1 MAEELQTYLLEHF
14 QWLHR
19 HPELALKE
27 YETTNYV
34 KNVLKQTEG
43 VELLNLG
50 LDTGALA
57 KIEGK
62 EPGGVVAIRAD
73 IDALPILEESGLSYS
88 SENDGCMHA
97 CGHDFH
103 TTALLGVAKLLG
115 GEREHIKGTVILLFQ
130 PAEEAEHGGEKV
142 VNTGMF
148 EKYKIEKIFG
158 LHTKQ
163 NMPVGTIAIAPG
175 PFSAA
180 VDRFLYTVKGMGCH
194 GSAPQTGLDP
204 IPAAARLVGSLQEI
218 VSRRI
223 SPMETAV
230 ISVTRFTSGTSWN
243 IIPETARLEGTVRT
257 FNPKVRE
264 QIVKLMQAQAEG
276 LEREGYQVEF
286 TWIPGC
292 PATNNDADLAE
303 LVRKEA
309 MEGHGSAPQ
318 TGLDPIPAA
327 ARLVGSLQEIVSR
340 RISPMETAV
349 ISVTRFTSG
358 TSWNII
364 PETARLEGTVRTFN
378 PKVREQIVK
387 LMQAQAEGLER
398 EGYQVEFTWIPGCPA
413 TNNDADLAE
422 LVRKEA
428 MEEGFH
434 VTLQHPEMG
443 GEDFS
448 CYQELVPGA
457 FFHVGTGGKYPA
469 HNSKFTVDPAALL
482 GASKLMSEIVKKALK
497 AS

>member
-1 MAEELQTYLLEHF
+1 M
-14 QWLHR
+14 
-19 HPELALKE
+19 
-27 YETTNYV
+27 
-34 KNVLKQTEG
+34 
-43 VELLNLG
+43 
-50 LDTGALA
+50 
-57 KIEGK
+57 
-62 EPGGVVAIRAD
+62 
-73 IDALPILEESGLSYS
+73 
-88 SENDGCMHA
+88 
-97 CGHDFH
+97 
-103 TTALLGVAKLLG
+103 AKLLG

-223 SPMETAV
+223 SPTETAV

-276 LEREGYQVEF
+276 LEREEYQVEF

-292 PATNNDADLAE
+292 PATNNDA
-303 LVRKEA
+303 
-309 MEGHGSAPQ
+309 
-318 TGLDPIPAA
+318 
-327 ARLVGSLQEIVSR
+327 
-340 RISPMETAV
+340 
-349 ISVTRFTSG
+349 
-358 TSWNII
+358 N
-364 PETARLEGTVRTFN
+364 
-378 PKVREQIVK
+378 
-387 LMQAQAEGLER
+387 
-398 EGYQVEFTWIPGCPA
+398 
-413 TNNDADLAE
+413 LAE

>member
-243 IIPETARLEGTVRT
+243 IIPETARLE
-257 FNPKVRE
+257 
-264 QIVKLMQAQAEG
+264 
-276 LEREGYQVEF
+276 
-286 TWIPGC
+286 
-292 PATNNDADLAE
+292 
-303 LVRKEA
+303 
-309 MEGHGSAPQ
+309 
-318 TGLDPIPAA
+318 
-327 ARLVGSLQEIVSR
+327 
-340 RISPMETAV
+340 
-349 ISVTRFTSG
+349 
-358 TSWNII
+358 
-364 PETARLEGTVRTFN
+364 
-378 PKVREQIVK
+378 
-387 LMQAQAEGLER
+387 
-398 EGYQVEFTWIPGCPA
+398 A

>member
-1 MAEELQTYLLEHF
+1 MNLDLNQLVKWRREFHRFPEIGWSEFWTTSRIADYLEDLGCFEIFFGKQIINQDFVRGRKQAVVDKGLANAKAYGANEKWLEKM
-14 QWLHR
+14 
-19 HPELALKE
+19 EGYTGCVALFDSGKPGK
-27 YETTNYV
+27 TI
-34 KNVLKQTEG
+34 
-43 VELLNLG
+43 
-50 LDTGALA
+50 AL
-57 KIEGK
+57 
-62 EPGGVVAIRAD
+62 RFD
-73 IDALPILEESGLSYS
+73 IDCVNVTETRSPEHIPNKEGFASI
-88 SENDGCMHA
+88 NDGFMHA

-223 SPMETAV
+223 SPTETAV

-264 QIVKLMQAQAEG
+264 QIVELMQAQAEG

-292 PATNNDADLAE
+292 PATNNDAE
-303 LVRKEA
+303 
-309 MEGHGSAPQ
+309 
-318 TGLDPIPAA
+318 
-327 ARLVGSLQEIVSR
+327 
-340 RISPMETAV
+340 
-349 ISVTRFTSG
+349 
-358 TSWNII
+358 
-364 PETARLEGTVRTFN
+364 
-378 PKVREQIVK
+378 
-387 LMQAQAEGLER
+387 
-398 EGYQVEFTWIPGCPA
+398 
-413 TNNDADLAE
+413 LAE

>member
-57 KIEGK
+57 KIEGNK
-62 EPGGVVAIRAD
+62 PGGVVAIRAD

-180 VDRFLYTVKGMGCH
+180 VDRFL
-194 GSAPQTGLDP
+194 
-204 IPAAARLVGSLQEI
+204 
-218 VSRRI
+218 
-223 SPMETAV
+223 
-230 ISVTRFTSGTSWN
+230 
-243 IIPETARLEGTVRT
+243 
-257 FNPKVRE
+257 
-264 QIVKLMQAQAEG
+264 
-276 LEREGYQVEF
+276 
-286 TWIPGC
+286 
-292 PATNNDADLAE
+292 
-303 LVRKEA
+303 
-309 MEGHGSAPQ
+309 
-318 TGLDPIPAA
+318 
-327 ARLVGSLQEIVSR
+327 
-340 RISPMETAV
+340 
-349 ISVTRFTSG
+349 
-358 TSWNII
+358 
-364 PETARLEGTVRTFN
+364 
-378 PKVREQIVK
+378 
-387 LMQAQAEGLER
+387 
-398 EGYQVEFTWIPGCPA
+398 
-413 TNNDADLAE
+413 
-422 LVRKEA
+422 
-428 MEEGFH
+428 
-434 VTLQHPEMG
+434 
-443 GEDFS
+443 
-448 CYQELVPGA
+448 
-457 FFHVGTGGKYPA
+457 
-469 HNSKFTVDPAALL
+469 
-482 GASKLMSEIVKKALK
+482 
-497 AS
+497 

>member
-1 MAEELQTYLLEHF
+1 MTTEELQTYLLEHF
-14 QWLHR
+14 HWLHR

-27 YETTNYV
+27 YETTDYV

-43 VELLNLG
+43 VELLDLG
-50 LDTGALA
+50 LETGALA

-62 EPGGVVAIRAD
+62 EPGPVVAVRAD
-73 IDALPILEESGLSYS
+73 IDALPIMEESGLPYC
-88 SENDGCMHA
+88 SENEGCMHA

-103 TTALLGVAKLLG
+103 TAALLGVAKLLG
-115 GEREHIKGTVILLFQ
+115 EQKEQIKGTVILLFQ

-142 VNTGMF
+142 VDTGIF
-148 EKYKIEKIFG
+148 EKYKIEKVFG
-158 LHTKQ
+158 LHTRP
-163 NMPVGTIAIAPG
+163 NLPVGTIAIAPG
-175 PFSAA
+175 PFAAA

-223 SPMETAV
+223 SPLETAV

-243 IIPETARLEGTVRT
+243 IIPGEAELEGTVRT
-257 FNPKVRE
+257 FNPEVRA

-276 LEREGYQVEF
+276 LEKEGYQVEF
-286 TWIPGC
+286 KWLPGC
-292 PATNNDADLAE
+292 PATNNDEQLSE

-309 MEGHGSAPQ
+309 
-318 TGLDPIPAA
+318 
-327 ARLVGSLQEIVSR
+327 
-340 RISPMETAV
+340 
-349 ISVTRFTSG
+349 
-358 TSWNII
+358 
-364 PETARLEGTVRTFN
+364 
-378 PKVREQIVK
+378 
-387 LMQAQAEGLER
+387 
-398 EGYQVEFTWIPGCPA
+398 VE
-413 TNNDADLAE
+413 E
-422 LVRKEA
+422 K
-428 MEEGFH
+428 FH

-457 FFHVGTGGKYPA
+457 FFHVGTGGDYPA
-469 HNSKFTVDPAALL
+469 HNSKFTVDPAALA
-482 GASKLMSEIVKKALK
+482 GASRLMSEIVKKALT

>member
-62 EPGGVVAIRAD
+62 KPGGVVAIRAD

-223 SPMETAV
+223 SPTETAV

-292 PATNNDADLAE
+292 PATNNDA
-303 LVRKEA
+303 
-309 MEGHGSAPQ
+309 
-318 TGLDPIPAA
+318 
-327 ARLVGSLQEIVSR
+327 
-340 RISPMETAV
+340 
-349 ISVTRFTSG
+349 
-358 TSWNII
+358 N
-364 PETARLEGTVRTFN
+364 
-378 PKVREQIVK
+378 
-387 LMQAQAEGLER
+387 
-398 EGYQVEFTWIPGCPA
+398 
-413 TNNDADLAE
+413 LAE